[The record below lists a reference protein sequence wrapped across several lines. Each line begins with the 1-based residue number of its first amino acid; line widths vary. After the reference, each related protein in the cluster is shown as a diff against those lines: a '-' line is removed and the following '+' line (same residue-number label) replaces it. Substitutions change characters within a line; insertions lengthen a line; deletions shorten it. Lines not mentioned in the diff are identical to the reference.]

1 MSSRSLFLFRRDLR
15 LSDNTALN
23 EALRLGNP
31 VLAVFVVDPS
41 LMKRWQDSDRRLAF
55 LFQTLKQ
62 LRVAVSELG
71 GTLLVA
77 SGKPEKVLPAL
88 IDRFKV
94 DKIFVNRGYSPF
106 GRSQD

>member
-23 EALRLGNP
+23 EALRLGKP

-41 LMKRWQDSDRRLAF
+41 LMKRWQHSDRRLAF

-71 GTLLVA
+71 GTLVVA
-77 SGKPEKVLPAL
+77 IWEA
-88 IDRFKV
+88 
-94 DKIFVNRGYSPF
+94 
-106 GRSQD
+106 